1 MFFINIILVIK
12 EVFMS
17 NNKKLPEG
25 ITEKMLEDARKLEE
39 EVSRQMKNWK
49 PRFGL
54 AKFNKIKKKH
64 P

>member
-1 MFFINIILVIK
+1 
-12 EVFMS
+12 MS